1 MDRRP
6 LLQHLR
12 ATHFES
18 GDRAGALADARRI
31 AVLLRDQ
38 GAEGV
43 FGIGSAFD
51 ESRPFTRRSDLD
63 LVVEGLP
70 PALFFTAWALAE
82 KHCGVHLDLKPL
94 ETATPAFRRAVR
106 DRGVAL

>member
-1 MDRRP
+1 MDRQP

-18 GDRAGALADARRI
+18 GNRVRARADARRI
-31 AVLLRDQ
+31 AALLRDQ
-38 GAEGV
+38 GARRV

-51 ESRPFTRRSDLD
+51 ECRPFTRRSDLD

-70 PALFFTAWALAE
+70 PALFFTARALAE
-82 KHCGVHLDLKPL
+82 KHSSVHLDLKPL

-106 DRGVAL
+106 DRGVVL